1 VTFAAY
7 RADLTRHRVD
17 ENVVALSTVDST
29 NRFARA
35 LVDRLGASCPPTT
48 VLAWA
53 QRAGRGRL
61 GSSWA
66 SPEGRGIYASMVRQV
81 ASENLL
87 AVPLLTGV
95 GLATGI
101 ARVTGL
107 PCRLKWPNDVLVGG
121 RKLAGVLI
129 ESVGGPSRD
138 VTGVVIGFGVN
149 VSHERTELPR
159 PGATSVE
166 LETGSPTALVPLAAA
181 LVAAVDDE
189 LLRAGEEGYAVARF
203 GELMTHRIGDR
214 LTCRMAGG
222 SLTGELAGLER
233 RGFLRLIVAGRER
246 LVAAA
251 ELEGPASE
259 EPTC

>member
-7 RADLTRHRVD
+7 RADLARHRLD

-35 LVDRLGASCPPTT
+35 LVHRLGASCPPTT
-48 VLAWA
+48 VLAWG

-61 GSSWA
+61 GRSWA
-66 SPEGRGIYASMVRQV
+66 SPEGRGIYASLVRQV
-81 ASENLL
+81 GSENLL

-101 ARVTGL
+101 GRVTGL

-149 VSHERTELPR
+149 VSHDQIELPL
-159 PGATSVE
+159 GATSVE
-166 LETGSPTALVPLAAA
+166 LETGSPAALVPLIAA

-189 LLRAGEEGYAVARF
+189 LGRAGEEGYAVARF
-203 GELMTHRIGDR
+203 AELMAHRIGDR

-222 SLTGELAGLER
+222 SLTGELAGFER

-251 ELEGPASE
+251 ELEGPATE
-259 EPTC
+259 EPAC